1 MIIKGANDSIVEAV
15 KNVVQLFYYETGLTP
30 LECQVEF
37 VDDIFTRK
45 LELSISE
52 NMRNSVLENKNFN
65 SGLNGTLI
73 MPNSLQEPVTILICN
88 KVLEEGGTFLGSI
101 IHELTHAHDYFD
113 FANYNNCAGYYNI
126 NNSTFSLWSE
136 FHARRMGYSYL
147 RRFSVMLQQGQVSD
161 NEYIE
166 HIKTTECPSQLKWLI
181 DDLIKYQ
188 NKPYEYIYSIM
199 QFLGRYS
206 VWQDIYS
213 LDFNATTLPYQ
224 LIEAFDHRITAVY
237 CFLYKHKR
245 FDKIKDA
252 LDELEVLLN
261 RFVSQA

>member
-1 MIIKGANDSIVEAV
+1 MIIKGANDSIVGLV
-15 KNVVQLFYYETGLTP
+15 KNLVQLFYCETGLTP
-30 LECQVEF
+30 LECEIEF

-45 LELSISE
+45 LELAVSE
-52 NMRNSVLENKNFN
+52 DMRTSVLENKNFN

-73 MPNSLQEPVTILICN
+73 MPNSLQEPVVILICN
-88 KVLEEGGTFLGSI
+88 KVIDENGTFLGSI
-101 IHELTHAHDYFD
+101 IHELTHVHDF
-113 FANYNNCAGYYNI
+113 FNFVSYNNCSGYYDI

-136 FHARRMGYSYL
+136 FHARKMGYSYL

-166 HIKTTECPSQLKWLI
+166 HIITTECPSQLKWLV

-188 NKPYEYIYSIM
+188 NQPYEYIYCIM

-206 VWQDIYS
+206 VWQDTYP
-213 LDFNATTLPYQ
+213 LNFNETTLPYE
-224 LIEAFDHRITAVY
+224 LIDAFDYRITDLY

-245 FDKIKDA
+245 FDEVKDI
-252 LDELEVLLN
+252 LDELELLLN
-261 RFVSQA
+261 PFIRPA

>member
-1 MIIKGANDSIVEAV
+1 MIIKGANNSIVKVV
-15 KNVVQLFYYETGLTP
+15 KNVVQLFYAETGQTP
-30 LECQVEF
+30 IECEVEF

-45 LELSISE
+45 LELSVSE
-52 NMRNSVLENKNFN
+52 DMRTSVLENKDFN

-88 KVLEEGGTFLGSI
+88 KVLDEGGTFLGSI
-101 IHELTHAHDYFD
+101 IHELMHAHDYFN
-113 FANYNNCAGYYNI
+113 FASYNNCTGYYDI

-147 RRFSVMLQQGQVSD
+147 RRFSVMLQHGQVSD

-166 HIKTTECPSQLKWLI
+166 HIKTTECPSHLKWLI

-188 NKPYEYIYSIM
+188 NQPYQYIYSIM

-206 VWQDIYS
+206 VWQDTYS
-213 LDFNATTLPYQ
+213 LDFNEKTLPYE
-224 LIEAFDHRITAVY
+224 LIETFDHRITDVY
-237 CFLYKHKR
+237 CFLYKHTE
-245 FDKIKDA
+245 FDEIKDA
-252 LDELEVLLN
+252 LDQLEVFLN
-261 RFVSQA
+261 RFVRPA